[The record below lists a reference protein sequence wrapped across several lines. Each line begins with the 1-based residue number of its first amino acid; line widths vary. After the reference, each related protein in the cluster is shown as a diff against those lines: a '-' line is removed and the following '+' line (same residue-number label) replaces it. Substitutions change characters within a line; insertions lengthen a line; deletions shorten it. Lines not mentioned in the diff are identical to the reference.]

1 MVVVFEDEFTTRRV
15 IHGMGTPLMS
25 DAPRPDTVPVEL
37 GQLFCWHQGPGFVK
51 AGVKLDLQFRIA
63 TTADVKPRGRTQS
76 RFLWKK
82 DKAAAAKVV
91 TKKASVAPS
100 KLGGEKK
107 QKRKRVRDEPMAE
120 ADDEAGEAGEAAP
133 TTMQDDQPAAAVQQ
147 GDLRSRLKPHA
158 EQVRL
163 LFHLQPRLGVV
174 IRLAPALRG
183 ARRGGV

>member
-1 MVVVFEDEFTTRRV
+1 VVVVFEDEFTTRRI
-15 IHGMGTPLMS
+15 IHGMGTPLTS
-25 DAPRPDTVPVEL
+25 DAPRPDTVPAEL
-37 GQLFCWHQGPGFVK
+37 GQLFCWHRGPGFTK

-63 TTADVKPRGRTQS
+63 TTADVKPRGRTKS

-120 ADDEAGEAGEAAP
+120 AADEAGEAEEAAP
-133 TTMQDDQPAAAVQQ
+133 TAMQDDQPAAVEQ

-158 EQVRL
+158 QQVC
-163 LFHLQPRLGVV
+163 V
-174 IRLAPALRG
+174 
-183 ARRGGV
+183 